1 MKSIQKRKS
10 KKGGTYRYI
19 PASKFC
25 AHCEE
30 LLKGHPKCKDCN
42 ILLHERNLKYFGSGG
57 KQHTE
62 AGVDGKCVG
71 CANRRK

>member
-1 MKSIQKRKS
+1 MQKRKS
-10 KKGGTYRYI
+10 KKKRTYDYV

-25 AHCEE
+25 AHCGE

-62 AGVDGKCVG
+62 FGAGGKCAG
-71 CANRRK
+71 CSDRKK